1 MIHSDLRR
9 AVGRLVFARNSTVA
23 LNFMP
28 LQPFHLDVAQ
38 DASLI
43 MALRSLRETGSRTLV
58 DQLRIGQWMDR
69 LALRELAAAVE
80 AVARSTGPGPL
91 AVTEVGVGSGALFEY
106 LKSSSDTE
114 LSGYR
119 AVGPTE
125 EARRFEML
133 HRADTQAFDYLDN
146 LSMPLAGPDLLVL
159 NQNQAIR
166 YGHGCALDWLG
177 LALAAEGP
185 VVLALRVSLAQT
197 ESCLTVNGHS
207 VTLSAAEEVRWK
219 LRNHDRTWLT
229 RLESGFDAGFFL
241 PNRPT
246 KPEEDSAVPDT
257 ALLLAVTGAAPEAL
271 PGYVEA

>member
-1 MIHSDLRR
+1 MIHTDLRR
-9 AVGRLVFARNSTVA
+9 AVGRLVFARNSSVA

-69 LALRELAAAVE
+69 LALRELAAAIE
-80 AVARSTGPGPL
+80 AVARSTGPTPL
-91 AVTEVGVGSGALFEY
+91 PVTEVGVGSGALFEY

-114 LSGYR
+114 LFTYT

-125 EARRFEML
+125 EADRFEML
-133 HRADTQAFDYLDN
+133 HGADAQAFDYVDSLPT
-146 LSMPLAGPDLLVL
+146 PLTGSGLLVL
-159 NQNQAIR
+159 NQNQAVR
-166 YGHGCALDWLG
+166 YGHGCGLDWLG
-177 LALAAEGP
+177 LALAADGP
-185 VVLALRVSLAQT
+185 TIIALRVSLAEP

-207 VTLSAAEEVRWK
+207 VTLGSAEQVR
-219 LRNHDRTWLT
+219 RNLQDHHRDWLI

-246 KPEEDSAVPDT
+246 KPDEGSAVPET
-257 ALLLAVTGAAPEAL
+257 ALLLAVAGAAPEAL
-271 PGYVEA
+271 PGYVAA